1 MTWSI
6 LARDPETGGLGVA
19 VTSFFF
25 AVGAV
30 VPHVRAEVGALATQ
44 AFMNTG
50 YAPSALAMLAE
61 GVAPD
66 AIVDR
71 LGGADEGRAVRQL
84 HVLDRTGTTAGF
96 TGERCP
102 VWSGHLCAPNVSVAG
117 NTLAGEAVVRATLER
132 YRAAGDL
139 PFERRLVAALAAG
152 QAAGGD
158 RRGRQ
163 SAALIVRGRK
173 GRVDIDIRIDD
184 HATPID
190 ELDRLLTVH
199 TYDYLPV
206 ARHFAGVLSATGDH
220 DPETL
225 ARARAE
231 RMENREKGLTLS
243 HGVVNPP
250 E

>member
-44 AFMNTG
+44 AFMNAG
-50 YAPSALAMLAE
+50 YAPAALRLLAE
-61 GVAPD
+61 GVGPGET
-66 AIVDR
+66 VDR
-71 LGGADEGRAVRQL
+71 LTREDAGRDVRQL
-84 HVLDRTGTTAGF
+84 HALDRTGATAGY
-96 TGERCP
+96 TGSRCP
-102 VWSGHLCAPNVSVAG
+102 VWSGHLCAANVSVAG
-117 NTLAGEAVVRATLER
+117 NTLVGEAVVRATMER
-132 YRAAGDL
+132 YQAAGDL
-139 PFERRLVAALAAG
+139 PFEHRLVAALAAG
-152 QAAGGD
+152 QEAGGD

-163 SAALIVRGRK
+163 SAALVVRGRK
-173 GRVDIDIRIDD
+173 GQVDIDIRIDD

-190 ELDRLLTVH
+190 ELERLLAVH
-199 TYDYLPV
+199 AHDYLPV
-206 ARHFAGVLSATGDH
+206 ARHFAGVLSVAGDH

-231 RMENREKGLTLS
+231 RMENRERGLTRS
-243 HGVVNPP
+243 HGVVRPP